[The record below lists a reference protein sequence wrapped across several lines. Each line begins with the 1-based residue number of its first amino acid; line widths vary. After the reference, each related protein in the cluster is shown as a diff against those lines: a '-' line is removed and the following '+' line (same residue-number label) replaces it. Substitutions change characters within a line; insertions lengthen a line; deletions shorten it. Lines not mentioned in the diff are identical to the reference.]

1 MTEHDIR
8 RKIYALELKPNT
20 KLTLLGVLDIVN
32 WQTWSS
38 QCSSKDVSKRMSM
51 KETSVRRAF
60 TELVQLGLIS
70 RVAERRETSD
80 GKVHHHRAVTRIHI
94 KAIMSSQTLAHNELT
109 PLAHNELTPLAH
121 NELTPLAHSELTPL
135 AHKEPPLA
143 HSELTPLAHSEL
155 TPTLIMSY
163 NTTEGTTEEYNRET
177 TEETQQTSQPDDDAQ
192 TVDAD
197 DAVEVDDSSLPPQL
211 SHLSEFQLGLL
222 REHAADN
229 ECSLI
234 EAYEY
239 SQRIQRNS
247 ETKLNWRRERE
258 KSGMLNRPTAA
269 YRPKPLY

>member
-32 WQTWSS
+32 WQTWQS

-51 KETSVRRAF
+51 KDTSVRRAF
-60 TELVQLGLIS
+60 TELVKLGLIS
-70 RVAERRETSD
+70 RVAERRETVN
-80 GKVHHHRAVTRIHI
+80 GKVHHHRAVTRINI
-94 KAIMSSQTLAHNELT
+94 KAIMGSQTLAHNELT
-109 PLAHNELTPLAH
+109 PLAHIEPPLAH
-121 NELTPLAHSELTPL
+121 I
-135 AHKEPPLA
+135 EPPLA

-177 TEETQQTSQPDDDAQ
+177 TEETQQTSQPAQDDQPSVA
-192 TVDAD
+192 VV
-197 DAVEVDDSSLPPQL
+197 AVEVDDSSLPPEL
-211 SHLSEFQLGLL
+211 SHLTDFQLSML

-229 ECSLI
+229 ECSLL

-239 SQRIQRNS
+239 SLRVQRN
-247 ETKLNWRRERE
+247 TQKKLEWRR
-258 KSGMLNRPTAA
+258 KNQNKMNQPTTA

>member
-8 RKIYALELKPNT
+8 RKIYGLELKPNT

-32 WQTWSS
+32 WQTWQS
-38 QCSSKDVSKRMSM
+38 QCSSKDVGKRMSM

-60 TELVQLGLIS
+60 TELVKLGLIS
-70 RVAERRETSD
+70 RVAERRVTED
-80 GKVHHHRAVTRIHI
+80 GKVHHHRAVTRLNV
-94 KAIMSSQTLAHNELT
+94 KALMSSQTLAHNELT

-121 NELTPLAHSELTPL
+121 I
-135 AHKEPPLA
+135 EPPLA
-143 HSELTPLAHSEL
+143 HNELTPLAHSEL

-192 TVDAD
+192 TVEAD
-197 DAVEVDDSSLPPQL
+197 DAVEVNDSSLPPELDHLTDIQL
-211 SHLSEFQLGLL
+211 DLL

-229 ECSLI
+229 ECSLL
-234 EAYEY
+234 EAYQY
-239 SQRIQRNS
+239 SLRVQRNN
-247 ETKLNWRRERE
+247 EKKLEWRRRNEG
-258 KSGMLNRPTAA
+258 KYNQPTTA

>member
-1 MTEHDIR
+1 MTEHDLR
-8 RKIYALELKPNT
+8 RRIYALELKPNT

-32 WQTWSS
+32 WQTWQS
-38 QCSSKDVSKRMSM
+38 QCSSKDVGRRMSM

-60 TELVQLGLIS
+60 SELVKLGFIS
-70 RVAERRETSD
+70 RVAERRTTEG
-80 GKVHHHRAVTRIHI
+80 GKVHHHRAVTRLNVR
-94 KAIMSSQTLAHNELT
+94 AIMGSQTLAHNELT
-109 PLAHNELTPLAH
+109 PLAHI
-121 NELTPLAHSELTPL
+121 
-135 AHKEPPLA
+135 EPPLA

-211 SHLSEFQLGLL
+211 SDLTEFQLGLL

-229 ECSLI
+229 ECSLL

-247 ETKLNWRRERE
+247 EAKLNWRRERE

>member
-70 RVAERRETSD
+70 RVAERRETAD

-109 PLAHNELTPLAH
+109 
-121 NELTPLAHSELTPL
+121 
-135 AHKEPPLA
+135 PLA

-211 SHLSEFQLGLL
+211 SHLTEFQLGLL

-229 ECSLI
+229 ECSLL

-247 ETKLNWRRERE
+247 EAKLNWRRERE

>member
-70 RVAERRETSD
+70 RVAERRETAD

-109 PLAHNELTPLAH
+109 PLAH
-121 NELTPLAHSELTPL
+121 SELTSL

-197 DAVEVDDSSLPPQL
+197 DAVEVDDCSLPPQL
-211 SHLSEFQLGLL
+211 SHLTEFQLGLL

-229 ECSLI
+229 ECSLL

-247 ETKLNWRRERE
+247 EAKLNWRRERE

>member
-8 RKIYALELKPNT
+8 RKIYTLELKPNT

-32 WQTWSS
+32 WQTWQS
-38 QCSSKDVSKRMSM
+38 QCSSKDVGKRMSM

-60 TELVQLGLIS
+60 TELVKLGLIS
-70 RVAERRETSD
+70 RVAERRVTEG
-80 GKVHHHRAVTRIHI
+80 GKVHHHRAVTRINV
-94 KAIMSSQTLAHNELT
+94 KAIMSTQTLDHNELT

-121 NELTPLAHSELTPL
+121 I
-135 AHKEPPLA
+135 EPPLA

-192 TVDAD
+192 TIEAD
-197 DAVEVDDSSLPPQL
+197 EAVEVDDSSLPPEL
-211 SHLSEFQLGLL
+211 SGLAPEYIESL
-222 REHAADN
+222 REFAVLDQCTLLEAHEYN
-229 ECSLI
+229 E
-234 EAYEY
+234 
-239 SQRIQRNS
+239 RIRRNLDS
-247 ETKLNWRRERE
+247 KLEWRRKHE
-258 KSGMLNRPTAA
+258 KSGKHNRPTTA